1 MGAYENPITVVD
13 NQSGQ
18 IWANTISR
26 VSKATTDY
34 IDFTRQ
40 KDDELSKKIQ
50 DQLDWAANYAS
61 KNQEQV
67 YANLAKL
74 GADSIYSKE
83 ADDVLKLVTQYRIGM
98 QNASTKG
105 ELQAAQKGFGE
116 AQKRLQQLYSV
127 IQMDEESKKFYG
139 EEYNPA
145 TAGLQGGMSKSK
157 PGTADWVAA
166 QNVNNGFAKGTK
178 EVYWDDNTDAY
189 KIKFS
194 GENIQGVIDKD
205 ARILFGY
212 DPGRVVNIDKII
224 DNVYYLNIK

>member
-83 ADDVLKLVTQYRIGM
+83 ADDVLNLVTQYRIGM
-98 QNASTKG
+98 QNASTKRIWG
-105 ELQAAQKGFGE
+105 
-116 AQKRLQQLYSV
+116 ST
-127 IQMDEESKKFYG
+127 KKTTTIIFCH
-139 EEYNPA
+139 
-145 TAGLQGGMSKSK
+145 S
-157 PGTADWVAA
+157 
-166 QNVNNGFAKGTK
+166 NG
-178 EVYWDDNTDAY
+178 
-189 KIKFS
+189 
-194 GENIQGVIDKD
+194 
-205 ARILFGY
+205 
-212 DPGRVVNIDKII
+212 
-224 DNVYYLNIK
+224 